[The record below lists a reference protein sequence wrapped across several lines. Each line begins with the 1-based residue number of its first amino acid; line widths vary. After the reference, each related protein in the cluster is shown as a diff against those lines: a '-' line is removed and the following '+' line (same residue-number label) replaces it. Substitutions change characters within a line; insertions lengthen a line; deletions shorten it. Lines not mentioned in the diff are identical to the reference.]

1 MARKHSQF
9 THRPTKLSWL
19 DESPNHR
26 DPSTII
32 SNGEGEYINNCLV
45 SRVDH
50 LLWTSLSLCRM
61 TSSDQLMNLGS
72 SVPKL
77 LAVLVGGWT
86 IRTLVAAPN
95 VPSSDSNIVA
105 ANSRVER
112 TITFLVRTLQVC
124 CQWSLTAVFFIG

>member
-1 MARKHSQF
+1 
-9 THRPTKLSWL
+9 
-19 DESPNHR
+19 
-26 DPSTII
+26 
-32 SNGEGEYINNCLV
+32 
-45 SRVDH
+45 
-50 LLWTSLSLCRM
+50 
-61 TSSDQLMNLGS
+61 MNLGS

-124 CQWSLTAVFFIG
+124 CQRSLTAVFFIG